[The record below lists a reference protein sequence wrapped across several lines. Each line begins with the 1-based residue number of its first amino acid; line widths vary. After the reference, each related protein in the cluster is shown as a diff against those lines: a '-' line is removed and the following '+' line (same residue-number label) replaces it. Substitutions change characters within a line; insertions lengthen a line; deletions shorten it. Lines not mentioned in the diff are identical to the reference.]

1 MYTRQQKYTNNDN
14 RQKEKQGGIDSIET
28 SFDFSHFLSWNSTL
42 FRINATLQHFKESLD
57 IFLPQIERKRPKE

>member
-1 MYTRQQKYTNNDN
+1 MYTRQQKYTNDDN

-42 FRINATLQHFKESLD
+42 FRINATLPLYCVSLR
-57 IFLPQIERKRPKE
+57 FLFLRPALLV